1 MNAIFKLIPI
11 KTLIRMLLDIAKIV
25 AVKTKTKIDDDVI
38 QTLYQVFQILEPI
51 IPQKRKR

>member
-25 AVKTKTKIDDDVI
+25 AVKTKTKIDDDII
-38 QTLYQVFQILEPI
+38 QTLEEVFNIIQPILD
-51 IPQKRKR
+51 KNKK